1 MKIKNT
7 IFGLT
12 VAAILAGGCSF
23 LDPLPDGSYNDENF
37 GDYPELLRGFV
48 DKAYADYFPAVYYST
63 YCAGLAAATDDA
75 LYRSETAT
83 WRSFSK
89 GNARMGN
96 NPFAAKWNNDYT
108 AINYLNLFLKD
119 NVGYNTRYL
128 VDFEADRVYR
138 KCQQGSAFGLRAWFH
153 FDLLRTFAGKGV
165 DGNMWG
171 VPLMLTPSEAGKMDN
186 NSVRRATVDE
196 CVEQIL
202 KDCDSAYVYLP
213 YNNRDY
219 PGDPTQSPQV
229 TGAIRYRTMDQ
240 VIVDGLR
247 AMVYLFWASPA
258 FNPSND
264 MTRYENA
271 AKYAA
276 KVMRHKLEVEST
288 LAGGFN
294 PANGFRWD
302 NTNSAEIIWCS
313 TFSASTATEVA
324 FYPREFGGNAH
335 IAPSQ
340 DLVDAFPMKN
350 GYPISDSRSGYDP
363 KNPYKDR
370 DPRFYSSIYYDGS
383 QVIRDLNG
391 EKMYTFEIKEGGKD
405 APGGTNVSPTS
416 YYIKKFL
423 YNGWNKSDQTVES
436 GYRCVHMMNWTHMC
450 LIFAEAANK
459 VVGPLDET
467 TFGYSAKQAIKWLR
481 GRPSNDGIAG
491 VGATEDPFLDECA
504 AAGAG
509 RFEELVK
516 NEWRV
521 ETCFEGDRYYNLR
534 RWAKSVD
541 DVNVAI
547 HGAKISAE
555 GEYQLDNVVETLKFP
570 SLWAPIPYTDIRRCA
585 NLVQNEGWETWR

>member
-1 MKIKNT
+1 MRIKHT

-12 VAAILAGGCSF
+12 VAALLAGGCSY

-37 GDYPELLRGFV
+37 DDYPELLRGFV
-48 DKAYADYFPAVYYST
+48 DKVYADYFPAVYYST
-63 YCAGLAAATDDA
+63 YYAGLAAATDDA
-75 LYRSETAT
+75 VYRSETAM

-89 GNARMGN
+89 GNARMDN
-96 NPFAAKWNNDYT
+96 NPFASKWNNDYT

-119 NVGYNTRYL
+119 NVGFNTRYL
-128 VDFEADRVYR
+128 VDFEADRAYR
-138 KCQQGSAFGLRAWFH
+138 HCQQGSAFGLRAWLH
-153 FDLLRTFAGKGV
+153 FDLLRAFAGKGI

-196 CVEQIL
+196 CVAQIL
-202 KDCDSAYVYLP
+202 KDCDSASVHLP

-219 PGDPTQSPQV
+219 PGDPTQSVQV

-264 MTRYENA
+264 MSRYENA

-276 KVMRHKLEVEST
+276 KVMKHKLEVEST
-288 LAGGFN
+288 LAGGFD
-294 PANGFRWD
+294 PLKKFRWD
-302 NTNSAEIIWCS
+302 DTNSPEIVWCS
-313 TFSASTATEVA
+313 TFSSSTATETA
-324 FYPREFGGNAH
+324 FYPREFGGAAQ

-350 GYPISDSRSGYDP
+350 GYPIFDSRSGYDP
-363 KNPYKDR
+363 ENPYKDR
-370 DPRFYSSIYYDGS
+370 DPRFYSAIYYDGAN
-383 QVIRDLNG
+383 VVRDLNG
-391 EKMYTFEIKEGGKD
+391 EVMYTFEVKEGGKD
-405 APGGTNVSPTS
+405 APAEPTCHLPRTTS
-416 YYIKKFL
+416 GSSR
-423 YNGWNKSDQTVES
+423 NGWNKNDQTVES
-436 GYRCVHMMNWTHMC
+436 GYRCVHMMNWTHIC

-459 VVGPLDET
+459 AVGPQDET

-481 GRPSNDGIAG
+481 SRPSNDGVAG
-491 VGATEDPFLDECA
+491 VGSESDPYLDECA
-504 AAGAG
+504 AAGASK
-509 RFEELVK
+509 FDELVR
-516 NEWRV
+516 NEWRL

-534 RWAKSVD
+534 RWAGSVD
-541 DVNVAI
+541 EVNVAV
-547 HGAKISAE
+547 HGAKISAD
-555 GEYQLDNVVETLKFP
+555 GKYQLDNVVETLRFP
-570 SLWAPIPYTDIRRCA
+570 SLWAPIPYSDIRRCG

>member
-7 IFGLT
+7 ISGL
-12 VAAILAGGCSF
+12 AAAALLAGGCTF

-37 GDYPELLRGFV
+37 DDYPELLRGYV
-48 DKAYADYFPAVYYST
+48 DKVYADYFTTVYYST
-63 YCAGLAAATDDA
+63 YCAGLAAATDDT
-75 LYRSETAT
+75 LYRSETAK
-83 WRSFSK
+83 WRVFST
-89 GNARMGN
+89 GNARMDDN
-96 NPFAAKWNNDYT
+96 IFASKWNNDYS

-128 VDFEADRVYR
+128 VDFDADRVYR
-138 KCQQGSAFGLRAWFH
+138 HCQQGSAFGLRAWMH

-171 VPLMLTPSEAGKMDN
+171 VPLMLAPSEAGKMDN
-186 NSVRRATVDE
+186 SSVRRATVDE
-196 CVEQIL
+196 CVAQIL
-202 KDCDSAYVYLP
+202 KDCDSAYVHLP

-219 PGDPTQSPQV
+219 PGDAVQTPQV

-276 KVMRHKLEVEST
+276 KVMKHKLEVEST
-288 LAGGFN
+288 LAGGFD
-294 PANGFRWD
+294 PLKGFRWTD
-302 NTNSAEIIWCS
+302 TNSPEIIWCS
-313 TFSASTATEVA
+313 NFSTSTATETA
-324 FYPREFGGNAH
+324 FYPKEFGGYGH

-363 KNPYKDR
+363 GNPYLNR
-370 DPRFYSSIYYDGS
+370 DPRFYSAIYYDGS
-383 QVIRDLNG
+383 QVINDKG
-391 EKMYTFEIKEGGKD
+391 KVTYSFETKVGGKD
-405 APGGTNVSPTS
+405 APGGTYVSPTS

-423 YNGWNKSDQTVES
+423 YSNWNSSDQTVDA

-459 VVGPLDET
+459 VVGPVDES
-467 TFGYSAKQAIKWLR
+467 TFGYSARQALKWLR
-481 GRPSNDGIAG
+481 GRPSNDGVAG
-491 VGATEDPFLDECA
+491 IGSAADPYLDECA
-504 AAGAG
+504 AAGASK
-509 RFEELVK
+509 FEELVK

-534 RWAKSVD
+534 RWAGSVN
-541 DVNVAI
+541 DVNVAV

-555 GEYQLDNVVETLKFP
+555 GEYTLDNVVETLRFP
-570 SLWAPIPYTDIRRCA
+570 SLWAPIPYTDIRRCE
-585 NLVQNEGWETWR
+585 NLVQNAGWESWR